1 MVLESLIKGFKTA
14 INVIKVLTI
23 NTAKSSK
30 DVMKVIIVFTN
41 QYCSDCHGFQDCYY
55 SYRISLAMQACLV
68 EVVLIL
74 FTTGYLETYF
84 CY

>member
-1 MVLESLIKGFKTA
+1 MVSESLIKGFKPV
-14 INVIKVLTI
+14 INVLTI
-23 NTAKSSK
+23 NTVKGSK
-30 DVMKVIIVFTN
+30 DVMKVIIVLIN
-41 QYCSDCHGFQDCYY
+41 QYCSDCHGFQECQY
-55 SYRISLAMQACLV
+55 SYHISLAMQACLV